1 MVFFVLFCLK
11 LNIVIEYQKYTLS
24 NGLRV
29 VLHQD
34 LSTPLVALSIVYDVG
49 SKDED
54 EKKTGFAHLF
64 EHLMFGGSKNIK
76 DFDSPLQLAGGENN
90 GFTNNDMI
98 NFYEHAPAQN
108 LETLLWLESDR
119 MLSLDFSEKSL
130 EIQKKVVVEEF
141 KETILNEPYGD
152 AWHHLLDLAYK
163 KHPYKWPTIGL
174 KQSHIKNATI
184 EDVKSFY
191 KKYFNPNNAV
201 LCIAGNLEYDNT
213 KLLVE
218 KWFGDIPS
226 GIKNTRNLEKEPLQK
241 EERRLLLKAKVP
253 VDHIFIGYKMGDRL
267 SKNYLI
273 NDLISDLLCDGP
285 SSILY
290 RELVKNAKLFSEIDA
305 YLVGSFDPGLFIIEG
320 KPSKGVSKE
329 KAEAA
334 INTILK
340 DFCSKLI
347 SKNDVQKILNRIEYS
362 QNISEYGVV
371 NKALN
376 LCYYEVLGN
385 ISLINDEL
393 DNYKLI
399 TAEDIKNTAFETF
412 KIENTNVLWY
422 VAEE

>member
-1 MVFFVLFCLK
+1 L
-11 LNIVIEYQKYTLS
+11 IEYQKYTLS

-34 LSTPLVALSIVYDVG
+34 LSTPLVALSVVYDVG

-64 EHLMFGGSKNIK
+64 EHLMFGGSENIK

-130 EIQKKVVVEEF
+130 EIQKKVVIEEF

-174 KQSHIKNATI
+174 KTSHIKNATI
-184 EDVKSFY
+184 EDVKFFY

-201 LCIAGNLEYDNT
+201 LCIAGNLEYENCKT
-213 KLLVE
+213 LVE
-218 KWFGDIPS
+218 KWFGAIPA
-226 GIKNTRNLEKEPLQK
+226 GIANTRNLEVEPTQN
-241 EERRLLLKAKVP
+241 EERRLLLTAKVP
-253 VDHIFIGYKMGDRL
+253 VDHIFIGYKIEDRL

-290 RELVKNAKLFSEIDA
+290 RELVKESKLFSEIDA
-305 YLVGSFDPGLFIIEG
+305 YLVGSFEPGLFIIEG
-320 KPSKGVSKE
+320 KPSKGVSME

-334 INTILK
+334 IHTIL
-340 DFCSKLI
+340 DNFCSKKI
-347 SKNDVQKILNRIEYS
+347 SKTDVQKILNRIEYS

-376 LCYYEVLGN
+376 LCYYEILGN
-385 ISLINDEL
+385 IELINDEL

-399 TAEDIKNTAFETF
+399 TADDIQITAIKTF
-412 KIENTNVLWY
+412 RRDNANVLWY
-422 VAEE
+422 KAEKVQKSKVVNLG